1 MASKLIDF
9 TPNQRKAVEQKEGNC
24 LVSAGAGSG
33 KTAVLTER
41 IYWLIV
47 PPLDPKFAAE
57 YRDAHDGVN
66 WSPDH
71 KISHSKDKVNEFDIP
86 PVFLENGNPLCAPDE
101 LLVLTFT
108 KAAAYEMK
116 ERTRGKLAAYEST
129 AEYLAKLEQ
138 SDITNFDSFYL
149 KTVNEHYFDLGLP
162 KPVTILDTAFVKVLT
177 KKYIEDALKEYYAD
191 YNQSP
196 SESLKRVLVN
206 FTGKDDDAVIGAIEG
221 VLNLASLSGDE
232 SSFFSHYEDYYFS
245 PSYVDKVLSSY
256 HDLIAKT
263 LANVIDMITYSDEND
278 VAKSDKEM
286 IKGLIAKPDFES
298 MQSFFAGMAFARAKG
313 MLDEDKKIREKV
325 KGEVNAFKDILT
337 KGRFGVEQEINDI
350 KDIVLLFLDVAKKV
364 YERKEA
370 YMKERSAYDF
380 EGVARLMRK
389 LLEKDDFRKA
399 FQKKYRYIMVD
410 EYQDTSNAQEIFL
423 NTIAVDNVFAV
434 GDIKQSIY
442 RFRKANPKV
451 FSEKME
457 RYGRNDGGV
466 LINLPENFRSREE
479 VLNGI
484 NTLFRKIMVRNVGGV
499 DYRDNHSLN
508 FGNHSFDATAKNENY
523 GLEVIDFDR
532 INGEPTVYTEAK
544 IIARDIAN
552 KVAQGYKLKR
562 TRPVIGEDGQ
572 PIKDENGETIKTHA
586 CSYGDFAI
594 LTARKGDFGQYI
606 KAFKEEGIPLSVE
619 DTYKVDEDDVVLV
632 FKSLLKIL
640 VGIRYGGIPSYELD
654 PCYVGIARSFLFREP
669 DDEIYAIYK
678 SGDFSLFPFYSKLK
692 EIAYKLDSLTME
704 EVFLALIEELDV
716 LDRLVELGDVEI
728 NFQKIEKL
736 ANLASS
742 MEKNGFGIQKF
753 ISYLND
759 LSSYEIKLE
768 VEGGVREKDSVVLMS
783 DHHSKGLQF
792 PVCYFPE
799 LYRQFKNENKSV
811 SFTSEFGIV
820 GDNFLPLNSGDSALA
835 FLSSSLEKA
844 ESLSERMR
852 LFYVALTRAEE
863 KIIILNR
870 KPMEDKTWE
879 DITPKHIEDSKSF
892 QDFFLYGLYGGS
904 YLLSFPTR
912 EVDLSFK
919 PEKKINTMIKP
930 LPENYSFNRNN
941 VLRKD
946 YCGEEKP
953 LMRASKELAEPI
965 DPSILVRGN
974 RLHKIMEYTSFKDRK
989 LPPLDNEKEKEMFE
1003 RLFSLPLFEN
1013 ANLAKEFHEYEFYDE
1028 KNDLHGIIDMFL
1040 LYDDHIDLI
1049 DFKTSTIDPDAYQGQ
1064 LNAYE
1069 TYLKSVFP
1077 DKFINKYLLSLT
1089 RAEVNRVN

>member
-9 TPNQRKAVEQKEGNC
+9 TPNQREAVDQKNGNC

-41 IYWLIV
+41 IYWLVV
-47 PPLDPKFAAE
+47 PPLDPKFAE
-57 YRDAHDGVN
+57 DYRNAHDGVN

-86 PVFLENGNPLCAPDE
+86 PVFLNVDPLCSLDE

-116 ERTRGKLAAYEST
+116 ERTRGKLAAYSNT
-129 AEYLAKLEQ
+129 DKYLAKIEQ

-177 KKYIEDALKEYYAD
+177 KKFIEEALEECYID

-196 SESLKRVLVN
+196 NDSFKRVLEN
-206 FTGKDDDAVIGAIEG
+206 FTGKDDEAVINAIEG

-232 SSFFSHYEDYYFS
+232 ASFFANYEAYYFS

-263 LANVIDMITYSDEND
+263 LVNVLDLITYSDDND
-278 VAKSDKEM
+278 VKKSDKQ
-286 IKGLIAKPDFES
+286 LIQNLINQPDFEA
-298 MQSFFAGMAFARAKG
+298 MQSFYAGMAFARAKN
-313 MLDEDKKIREKV
+313 MSDEDKDIREKV
-325 KGEVNAFKDILT
+325 KGKVKVFKDILT
-337 KGRFGVEQEINDI
+337 KGRFGIEQEIDDI
-350 KDIVLLFLDVAKKV
+350 KNIVLLFLRIAKKV
-364 YERKEA
+364 YEQKET

-457 RYGRNDGGV
+457 RYENKDGGI
-466 LINLPENFRSREE
+466 LITLPENFRSREE

-499 DYRDNHSLN
+499 DYRNGHSLN
-508 FGNHSFDATAKNENY
+508 FGNHSFDATAKNEDY

-532 INGEPTVYTEAK
+532 VNSEPTVYTEAK
-544 IIARDIAN
+544 IIARDISN
-552 KVAQGYKLKR
+552 KIAQGYKLKR
-562 TRPVIGEDGQ
+562 TRAVIGEDGQ
-572 PIKDENGETIKTHA
+572 PVKNEVGEVIKTHA

-632 FKSLLKIL
+632 FKSLLRIL
-640 VGIRYGGIPSYELD
+640 IDIRYGGIPNYELD
-654 PCYVGIARSFLFREP
+654 PCYVGVARSFLFREK
-669 DDEIYAIYK
+669 DDVIYKVYK
-678 SGDFSLFPFYSKLK
+678 SGDLKAFSFYPKLK
-692 EIAYKLDSLTME
+692 EIAYKLDSLNME
-704 EVFLALIEELDV
+704 EVFLTLIEELDV
-716 LDRLVELGDVEI
+716 LNHLVELGDVEI

-742 MEKNGFGIQKF
+742 MEKNGFGIREF
-753 ISYLND
+753 VSYLND
-759 LSSYEIKLE
+759 LSTYEIKLE
-768 VEGGVREKDSVVLMS
+768 VEGGAREKDAVVLMS

-792 PVCYFPE
+792 PICYFPE

-811 SFTSEFGIV
+811 SFTSDFGIV
-820 GDNFLPLNSGDSALA
+820 GDNLLTLNNGESALS

-870 KPMEDKTWE
+870 KPKEDETWE
-879 DITPKHIEDSKSF
+879 DITPRHIEDSKSF

-919 PEKKINTMIKP
+919 PEKKVNAMIKP
-930 LPENYSFNRNN
+930 LPENYSFDRTK
-941 VLRKD
+941 VERKD
-946 YCGEEKP
+946 YCGEVKP
-953 LMRASKELAEPI
+953 FVRASKELVEPI

-974 RLHKIMEYTSFKDRK
+974 RLHKIMEYTSFKERR
-989 LPPLDNEKEKEMFE
+989 LPPLEDKKEREMFE
-1003 RLFSLPLFEN
+1003 KLFRLPLFEN
-1013 ANLAKEFHEYEFYDE
+1013 AHLAKEFHEYEFYDE
-1028 KNDLHGIIDMFL
+1028 EKDLHGIIDMFL

-1049 DFKTSTIDPDAYQGQ
+1049 DFKTATIDPDAYQGQ

-1069 TYLKSVFP
+1069 SYLKGVF
-1077 DKFINKYLLSLT
+1077 KGKTINKYLLSLT